1 MKLFLGSGHI
11 DTRYIESAIQVGD
24 NVEIRMASGKE
35 HFIYCNRTVQEVS
48 SGTLCSEK
56 SAEELMG
63 LLLNSENDT

>member
-1 MKLFLGSGHI
+1 MRLFLGSGYI

-24 NVEIRMASGKE
+24 NVEIRMASGE
-35 HFIYCNRTVQEVS
+35 QHLIYCNTTVQRVAA
-48 SGTLCSEK
+48 GTLCSEK